1 MAGYDLIIA
10 LVMMHHFVAKV
21 TFETFELGFTKQEKK
36 REEVCNVNSMK
47 NEGPFYSYRHNGKMT
62 KNSYLERETCLSFP
76 WLARLQKKGSKM

>member
-36 REEVCNVNSMK
+36 REDVCNVNSMK
-47 NEGPFYSYRHNGKMT
+47 NEGPF
-62 KNSYLERETCLSFP
+62 
-76 WLARLQKKGSKM
+76 